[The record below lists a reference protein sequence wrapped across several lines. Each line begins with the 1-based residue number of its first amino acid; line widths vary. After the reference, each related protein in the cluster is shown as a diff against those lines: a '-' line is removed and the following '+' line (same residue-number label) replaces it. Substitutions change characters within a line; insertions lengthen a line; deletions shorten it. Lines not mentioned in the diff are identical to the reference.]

1 MCSSDLNTT
10 IALDNLKYG
19 LDMQLPIYLYLLKKS
34 DRFKDAII
42 AGFYIEKIISSIPN
56 IDKRKSLK
64 ELKEENLRLQGYS
77 NSSATILEL
86 LDNNYTDSKMIKGLR
101 FKNDGNFYNTAK
113 VLDNS
118 EMDKLTTIVEDK
130 INECTDNILDGN
142 FVINPKVLKGKNRSC
157 EYCNFKD
164 ICFMTKKDEV
174 ILGGDDDEFYD
185 GTDRSD

>member
-1 MCSSDLNTT
+1 MGLTAGIVGLPNVGKSTLFNLMTRVFEPT
-10 IALDNLKYG
+10 EGEILLDGVN
-19 LDMQLPIYLYLLKKS
+19 IKS
-34 DRFKDAII
+34 
-42 AGFYIEKIISSIPN
+42 
-56 IDKRKSLK
+56 
-64 ELKEENLRLQGYS
+64 LKEENLRLQGYS

-86 LDNNYTDSKMIKGLR
+86 LDKNYTDSKMIKGLR

-113 VLDNS
+113 VLDNI
-118 EMDKLTTIVEDK
+118 EMDELTTIVEDK
-130 INECTDNILDGN
+130 INECTNNILDGN

-174 ILGGDDDEFYD
+174 ILGGEDDEFYD

>member
-1 MCSSDLNTT
+1 M
-10 IALDNLKYG
+10 
-19 LDMQLPIYLYLLKKS
+19 
-34 DRFKDAII
+34 KD
-42 AGFYIEKIISSIPN
+42 
-56 IDKRKSLK
+56 
-64 ELKEENLRLQGYS
+64 LKEENLRLQGYS

-86 LDNNYTDSKMIKGLR
+86 LDKNYIDSKMIKGLR
-101 FKNDGNFYNTAK
+101 FKNDGSFYNTAK

-118 EMDKLTTIVEDK
+118 EMDELTTIVEDK
-130 INECTDNILDGN
+130 INKCTDNILDGN

-174 ILGGDDDEFYD
+174 ILGGDDNEFYS